1 MSVSRETMQRLIVRH
16 GAARY
21 NAEFAKTGKSD
32 DLRVALRGRAVAATS
47 DVLSPDAPW
56 MLGCRIAR
64 SRRIERPSAER
75 KDHLAACATM
85 RLSFPA

>member
-1 MSVSRETMQRLIVRH
+1 MQRLIVRH

-47 DVLSPDAPW
+47 DVLSPDAP
-56 MLGCRIAR
+56 
-64 SRRIERPSAER
+64 
-75 KDHLAACATM
+75 
-85 RLSFPA
+85 